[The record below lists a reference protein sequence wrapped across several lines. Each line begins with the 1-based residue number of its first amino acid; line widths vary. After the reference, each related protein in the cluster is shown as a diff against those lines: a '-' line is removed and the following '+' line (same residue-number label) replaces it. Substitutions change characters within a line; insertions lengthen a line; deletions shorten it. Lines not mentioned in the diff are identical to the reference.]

1 MESSGFSAEL
11 SAVTMA
17 KPLALFAQLKV
28 VGILGVRSENEICK
42 QCVCL
47 NARQDQK
54 GCGVRRSEI
63 REKQPVRQHLKSA
76 IMSRNFGQ
84 AAGAKGRAIKK
95 GFRSESQDTP
105 C

>member
-47 NARQDQK
+47 NA
-54 GCGVRRSEI
+54 
-63 REKQPVRQHLKSA
+63 
-76 IMSRNFGQ
+76 
-84 AAGAKGRAIKK
+84 
-95 GFRSESQDTP
+95 
-105 C
+105 